1 MAGRFNLSLIV
12 GALVGAVATLESPLV
27 AIAAPAT
34 REIYV
39 IAHTGLHVSAAD
51 VTDIYLGDKELA
63 TGVPLEPIDNADAQ
77 LNFLAVVLKLDLR
90 RYNALWT
97 KKSFRDA
104 LNPPLVRSND
114 VEVVQAVR
122 STPGGIGYVS
132 SPPTGVAIIAKY
144 SL

>member
-1 MAGRFNLSLIV
+1 MSGLKQFVLV
-12 GALVGAVATLESPLV
+12 CALVVAATTAECPV
-27 AIAAPAT
+27 PAFAAPAT
-34 REIYV
+34 RELYI
-39 IAHTGLHVSAAD
+39 IAHAGLHVSAAD
-51 VTDIYLGDKELA
+51 VADIYLGDKELA
-63 TGVPLEPIDNADAQ
+63 TGVKLEPMDNAGAQ
-77 LNFLAVVLKLDLR
+77 LDFLATVLKLDVK

-104 LNPPLVRSND
+104 VNPPLLRGSD
-114 VEVVQAVR
+114 MEVLQAVR